1 MKNLNTKKAW
11 KMPLIILVVALS
23 QICLNSCSKEFVDE
37 PSDQSGTTPVII
49 FSNRDNVQ
57 TFVNGILSN
66 YKGQYRLVDNG
77 GLYAMYFARAVK
89 GDDIIQAVSW
99 YRFDYRHENREPNFR
114 RTNFTWDFN
123 YENVNFANNLIF
135 GVENSESLSDNDKK
149 EFIAKGKFFRGF
161 HLFELLLEFCP
172 NYNNNR
178 DLVRIPIYTSPTDL
192 QTATGNPPSPMSEVY
207 NQVIQDLQDAIEDLP
222 DTRPGK
228 SFINKAVAQAVLAR
242 VLSVTQDDWGKMSDL
257 ARAAYGGDASAAVQS
272 TNWGN
277 GFSDMTDQEWLWAM
291 FQNGTDE
298 TNFFWGHAA
307 PMMDHLTLSY
317 SATYFDTDF
326 VSEFSPSD
334 VRNLFFDIYG
344 VADATPWR
352 EFISTKYA
360 FTFSSDIPI
369 IRKSEMVLFD
379 AEAQYH
385 LGNIPQAQN
394 LLFALQSARDPNAVM
409 SGNTGQALLDEIL
422 LERKKE
428 FYGEFGP
435 QWFDA
440 KRYNL
445 PIIRNGAHNT
455 RINNPNSLTIP
466 ADSNLFFLKI
476 PQDEIDLNPNYDE
489 RFNDE

>member
-1 MKNLNTKKAW
+1 MKNMNIKKSW
-11 KMPLIILVVALS
+11 KRPFIIMSMVAFLVS
-23 QICLNSCSKEFVDE
+23 LNSCSEEFVEE
-37 PSDQSGTTPVII
+37 PVDTSGVTDAAI
-49 FSNRDNVQ
+49 FANRNNAQ
-57 TFVNGILSN
+57 TFVNGILAN
-66 YKGQYRLVDNG
+66 YKGQYRTVDVG
-77 GLYAMYFARAVK
+77 GLYAMYYARAVK

-99 YRFDYRHENREPNFR
+99 YRFDYGHENREPAFR
-114 RTNFTWDFN
+114 RTNFSWDFN
-123 YENVNFANNLIF
+123 YENVNFANTLIA
-135 GVENSESLSDNDKK
+135 GVQNSTQLSESDKR
-149 EFIAKGKFFRGF
+149 EFIAKGKFFRGL

-178 DLVRIPIYTSPTDL
+178 ELVRIPLYTEPTSL
-192 QTATGNPPSPMSEVY
+192 ETATGSEPLPMSTVY
-207 NQVIQDLQDAIEDLP
+207 NQVIQDLEDAVADLP
-222 DTRPGK
+222 DTRQGK
-228 SFINKAVAQAVLAR
+228 SFINKAVAQAVLTR
-242 VLSVTQDDWGKMSDL
+242 VLSVTQDDWSKVSAM

-277 GFSDMTDQEWLWAM
+277 GFGDMSDQEWLWAL
-291 FQNGTDE
+291 FQNGSDE

-317 SATYFDTDF
+317 NATYFDPDF
-326 VSEFSPSD
+326 VDEFSDTDS
-334 VRNLFFDIYG
+334 RKLFFDIYG
-344 VADATPWR
+344 VSATEPWR

-360 FTFSSDIPI
+360 FTFASDIPI

-379 AEAQYH
+379 AEAQYQ
-385 LGNIPQAQN
+385 LGNTTGAQD
-394 LLFALQSARDPNAVM
+394 LLFALQSARDANAVK
-409 SGNTGQALLDEIL
+409 STSTGQALLDEIL

-445 PIIRNGAHNT
+445 AITRNDTHRVT
-455 RINNPNSLTIP
+455 LTVP

>member
-1 MKNLNTKKAW
+1 MKNIDNTKIW
-11 KMPLIILVVALS
+11 KMPLVVFAMAALLVS
-23 QICLNSCSKEFVDE
+23 LNSCSEEFVDE
-37 PSDQSGTTPVII
+37 PVDTSGVTDSAI
-49 FSNRDNVQ
+49 FANRNNVQ
-57 TFVNGILSN
+57 TFVNGILAN
-66 YKGQYRLVDNG
+66 YKGQYRTVDVG

-99 YRFDYRHENREPNFR
+99 YRFDYGHENREPNFR

-123 YENVNFANNLIF
+123 YENVNFANTLIA
-135 GVENSESLSDNDKK
+135 GVENSTLLSEGDKK

-178 DLVRIPIYTSPTDL
+178 DLVRIPMYTEPTNLD
-192 QTATGNPPSPMSEVY
+192 TATGNPPLPMSEVY
-207 NQVIQDLQDAIEDLP
+207 NQVIQDLEDAVADLP
-222 DTRPGK
+222 DTRLGK
-228 SFINKAVAQAVLAR
+228 SFINKAVAQAVLTR
-242 VLSVTQDDWGKMSDL
+242 VLAVTQDDWARMSAL
-257 ARAAYGGDASAAVQS
+257 ARAAYGGDANAAVQS

-277 GFSDMTDQEWLWAM
+277 GFSDMSDQEWLWAM
-291 FQNGTDE
+291 FQNGSDE

-317 SATYFDTDF
+317 SATYFDPDF
-326 VSEFSPSD
+326 VSEFSATDS
-334 VRNLFFDIYG
+334 RNLFFDIYG
-344 VADATPWR
+344 VSATEPWR

-394 LLFALQSARDPNAVM
+394 LLFALQSARDPNAVR

-445 PIIRNGAHNT
+445 PITRNNIH
-455 RINNPNSLTIP
+455 RISLTVP

-476 PQDEIDLNPNYDE
+476 PEDETDLNPNYE
-489 RFNDE
+489 GFNNE

>member
-1 MKNLNTKKAW
+1 MKNINIKNSW
-11 KMPLIILVVALS
+11 KLSFTILTMVVLLASLS
-23 QICLNSCSKEFVDE
+23 SCSEEFVDE
-37 PSDQSGTTPVII
+37 PVDTSGVTDNAI
-49 FSNRDNVQ
+49 FANRNNVQ
-57 TFVNGILSN
+57 TFINGILSN
-66 YKGQYRLVDNG
+66 YKGQYGTVDVG

-89 GDDIIQAVSW
+89 GNDIIQGVSW
-99 YRFDYRHENREPNFR
+99 YRFDYGHENREPNFR
-114 RTNFTWDFN
+114 RTNFSWDFN
-123 YENVNFANNLIF
+123 FENVNFANILIA
-135 GVENSESLSDNDKK
+135 GVQNSPTLSDSDKR

-178 DLVRIPIYTSPTDL
+178 NLIRIPLYTEPTTL
-192 QTATGNPPSPMSEVY
+192 ETATGNPPVPMSEVY
-207 NQVIQDLQDAIEDLP
+207 NQVIQDLEDAVADLP
-222 DTRPGK
+222 DTRLGK
-228 SFINKAVAQAVLAR
+228 SFINKAVAQAVLTR
-242 VLSVTQDDWGKMSDL
+242 VLSVTQDDWGRVSSL
-257 ARAAYGGDASAAVQS
+257 ARAAYGGNAASAVQS
-272 TNWGN
+272 SNWGN
-277 GFSDMTDQEWLWAM
+277 GFGDMQDQEWLWAM
-291 FQNGTDE
+291 FQNGSDE

-317 SATYFDTDF
+317 SATYFDPEF
-326 VSEFSPSD
+326 VDEFSPSD

-344 VADATPWR
+344 VSATEPWR

-385 LGNIPQAQN
+385 LGNIPEAQN

-445 PIIRNGAHNT
+445 PITRNNT
-455 RINNPNSLTIP
+455 HRITLTVP

-476 PQDEIDLNPNYDE
+476 PEDEIDLNPNYAGFD
-489 RFNDE
+489 NL

>member
-1 MKNLNTKKAW
+1 MKNIYIKKSW
-11 KMPLIILVVALS
+11 NLPFKILTMVALLVILS
-23 QICLNSCSKEFVDE
+23 SCSEEFVEE
-37 PSDQSGTTPVII
+37 PIDTSGVTDAAI
-49 FSNRDNVQ
+49 FANRNNAQ

-66 YKGQYRLVDNG
+66 YKGQYRTVDVG

-89 GDDIIQAVSW
+89 GNDIIQAVSW
-99 YRFDYRHENREPNFR
+99 YRFDYGHENREPNFR

-123 YENVNFANNLIF
+123 YENVNFANTLIA
-135 GVENSESLSDNDKK
+135 GVENSSLLSESDKK

-178 DLVRIPIYTSPTDL
+178 GLVRIPIYTAPTSL
-192 QTATGNPPSPMSEVY
+192 ETATGNAPLPMSEVY
-207 NQVIQDLQDAIEDLP
+207 NQVIQDLEDAVADLP
-222 DTRPGK
+222 DTRLGK
-228 SFINKAVAQAVLAR
+228 SFINKSVAQAVLTR
-242 VLSVTQDDWGKMSDL
+242 VLSVTQDDWSKVSSL
-257 ARAAYGGDASAAVQS
+257 ARAAYGGNASAAVQS

-277 GFSDMTDQEWLWAM
+277 GFGDMTDDEWLWAM
-291 FQNGTDE
+291 FQNGSDE

-317 SATYFDTDF
+317 SATYFDPDF
-326 VSEFSPSD
+326 VSEFSATDS
-334 VRNLFFDIYG
+334 RNLFFDIYG
-344 VADATPWR
+344 VSATEPWR

-360 FTFSSDIPI
+360 FTFASDIPI

-385 LGNIPQAQN
+385 LGNIDEAQS

-445 PIIRNGAHNT
+445 PITRNDTHRVT
-455 RINNPNSLTIP
+455 LTVP

-476 PQDEIDLNPNYDE
+476 PEDETDLNPNYE
-489 RFNDE
+489 GFNNE

>member
-1 MKNLNTKKAW
+1 MKYINIKKSWNLPFK
-11 KMPLIILVVALS
+11 ILTMVVFLVS
-23 QICLNSCSKEFVDE
+23 SNSCSEEFVDE
-37 PSDQSGTTPVII
+37 PIDTSGVTDAAI
-49 FSNRDNVQ
+49 FANRNNVQ

-66 YKGQYRLVDNG
+66 YKGQYRANPDEG
-77 GLYAMYFARAVK
+77 GLYSMYFARAVK
-89 GDDIIQAVSW
+89 GDDIIQAVSF
-99 YRFDYRHENREPNFR
+99 YRFDYGHENREPNFR

-123 YENVNFANNLIF
+123 YENVNFANTLIA
-135 GVENSESLSDNDKK
+135 GVENSTLLSENDKK

-178 DLVRIPIYTSPTDL
+178 DLVRIPVYTAPTSL
-192 QTATGNPPSPMSEVY
+192 ETATGNAPLPMSEVY
-207 NQVIQDLQDAIEDLP
+207 NQVIQDLEDAVADLP
-222 DTRPGK
+222 DTRLGK

-242 VLSVTQDDWGKMSDL
+242 VLSVTQDDWSKVSSM
-257 ARAAYGGDASAAVQS
+257 ARAAYGGNASAAVQS

-277 GFSDMTDQEWLWAM
+277 GFSDMTDDEWLWAM
-291 FQNGTDE
+291 FQNGSDE

-317 SATYFDTDF
+317 SATYFDPDF
-326 VSEFSPSD
+326 VSEFSATDS
-334 VRNLFFDIYG
+334 RNLFSDIYG
-344 VADATPWR
+344 VSATEPWR

-360 FTFSSDIPI
+360 FTFASDIPI

-385 LGNIPQAQN
+385 LGNIGEAQN

-445 PIIRNGAHNT
+445 PITRNDIHRVT
-455 RINNPNSLTIP
+455 LTVP

-476 PQDEIDLNPNYDE
+476 PEDEIDLNPNYE
-489 RFNDE
+489 GFNNE